1 VKISMP
7 ASAAPAL
14 ADRANAVQDKFA
26 KIMACALIVMM
37 AYCALNPVQA
47 TINKALIALAVL
59 AVLGLAAAI
68 VIEAR
73 PVKNSSKQIKKSRA
87 AGRP

>member
-1 VKISMP
+1 MKNSMP

-26 KIMACALIVMM
+26 KIMACALIMMM
-37 AYCALNPVQA
+37 AYCALNPDQA
-47 TINKALIALAVL
+47 TINKGLIALAVL

-73 PVKNSSKQIKKSRA
+73 PVKNSTRL
-87 AGRP
+87 

>member
-1 VKISMP
+1 MKNSMP

-14 ADRANAVQDKFA
+14 ADRANAVQDKLA

-37 AYCALNPVQA
+37 AYCALNPDQA
-47 TINKALIALAVL
+47 TINKGLIALAVL

-73 PVKNSSKQIKKSRA
+73 PVKNSTRL
-87 AGRP
+87 

>member
-1 VKISMP
+1 VKNSMP

-37 AYCALNPVQA
+37 AYCALNPDQA
-47 TINKALIALAVL
+47 TINKALIVLAIL
-59 AVLGLAAAI
+59 AVLGLAGAI

-73 PVKNSSKQIKKSRA
+73 GASS
-87 AGRP
+87 P

>member
-1 VKISMP
+1 MKNSML

-37 AYCALNPVQA
+37 AYCALNPDQA
-47 TINKALIALAVL
+47 TINKGLIGLAVL
-59 AVLGLAAAI
+59 SVLGLAAAI

-73 PVKNSSKQIKKSRA
+73 DVK
-87 AGRP
+87 